1 MRTILK
7 IIAAPFVLAL
17 ILIVA
22 VLTFLSCVAEAVCIV
37 ACGGLS
43 LLAILCLLAGQ
54 TVGCIAMF
62 VLAFLVSPFG
72 LPALGGWL
80 GDKVCGDGLYGK
92 LILMDK
98 VSRDAGRRVKQT
110 AARFFCWER
119 RCGYRYN
126 LHPALQG
133 GGRKNGCPDDGGS
146 VCLRAQ
152 SEKAGGRICLPLRS
166 GIGPG

>member
-22 VLTFLSCVAEAVCIV
+22 VLTFLSCVAGGIV
-37 ACGGLS
+37 ACVGLS
-43 LLAILCLLAGQ
+43 LLAFLCLLAGQ

-80 GDKVCGDGLYGK
+80 VERLHGVKYAA
-92 LILMDK
+92 MDFMA
-98 VSRDAGRRVKQT
+98 S
-110 AARFFCWER
+110 
-119 RCGYRYN
+119 
-126 LHPALQG
+126 
-133 GGRKNGCPDDGGS
+133 
-146 VCLRAQ
+146 
-152 SEKAGGRICLPLRS
+152 
-166 GIGPG
+166 

>member
-22 VLTFLSCVAEAVCIV
+22 V
-37 ACGGLS
+37 
-43 LLAILCLLAGQ
+43 Q

-80 GDKVCGDGLYGK
+80 VERLHGVKYAA
-92 LILMDK
+92 MDFMA
-98 VSRDAGRRVKQT
+98 S
-110 AARFFCWER
+110 
-119 RCGYRYN
+119 
-126 LHPALQG
+126 
-133 GGRKNGCPDDGGS
+133 
-146 VCLRAQ
+146 
-152 SEKAGGRICLPLRS
+152 
-166 GIGPG
+166 

>member
-22 VLTFLSCVAEAVCIV
+22 VLTFLSCVAGAVCIV
-37 ACGGLS
+37 ACVGLS

-80 GDKVCGDGLYGK
+80 VERLHGEVCGDGLYGE
-92 LILMDK
+92 LILTDK
-98 VSRDAGRRVKQT
+98 VSRGAGRRVT
-110 AARFFCWER
+110 
-119 RCGYRYN
+119 
-126 LHPALQG
+126 
-133 GGRKNGCPDDGGS
+133 
-146 VCLRAQ
+146 
-152 SEKAGGRICLPLRS
+152 
-166 GIGPG
+166 

>member
-22 VLTFLSCVAEAVCIV
+22 VLTFLSCVAGAVCIV
-37 ACGGLS
+37 ACVGLS
-43 LLAILCLLAGQ
+43 LLAILWLAGQ

-80 GDKVCGDGLYGK
+80 VERLHGVKYAA
-92 LILMDK
+92 MDFMA
-98 VSRDAGRRVKQT
+98 S
-110 AARFFCWER
+110 
-119 RCGYRYN
+119 
-126 LHPALQG
+126 
-133 GGRKNGCPDDGGS
+133 
-146 VCLRAQ
+146 
-152 SEKAGGRICLPLRS
+152 
-166 GIGPG
+166 

>member
-22 VLTFLSCVAEAVCIV
+22 VLTFLSCVAGAVCIV
-37 ACGGLS
+37 GLS

-80 GDKVCGDGLYGK
+80 VERLHGIKYAA
-92 LILMDK
+92 MDFMA
-98 VSRDAGRRVKQT
+98 S
-110 AARFFCWER
+110 
-119 RCGYRYN
+119 
-126 LHPALQG
+126 
-133 GGRKNGCPDDGGS
+133 
-146 VCLRAQ
+146 
-152 SEKAGGRICLPLRS
+152 
-166 GIGPG
+166 

>member
-22 VLTFLSCVAEAVCIV
+22 VLTFLSCVAGAVW
-37 ACGGLS
+37 
-43 LLAILCLLAGQ
+43 LAGQ

-80 GDKVCGDGLYGK
+80 VERLHGVKYAA
-92 LILMDK
+92 MDFMA
-98 VSRDAGRRVKQT
+98 S
-110 AARFFCWER
+110 
-119 RCGYRYN
+119 
-126 LHPALQG
+126 
-133 GGRKNGCPDDGGS
+133 
-146 VCLRAQ
+146 
-152 SEKAGGRICLPLRS
+152 
-166 GIGPG
+166 

>member
-22 VLTFLSCVAEAVCIV
+22 VLTFLSCVAGAVCIV
-37 ACGGLS
+37 ACVGLS

-62 VLAFLVSPFG
+62 VLAFFVLAFLVSPFG

-80 GDKVCGDGLYGK
+80 VERLHGVKYAA
-92 LILMDK
+92 MDFMA
-98 VSRDAGRRVKQT
+98 S
-110 AARFFCWER
+110 
-119 RCGYRYN
+119 
-126 LHPALQG
+126 
-133 GGRKNGCPDDGGS
+133 
-146 VCLRAQ
+146 
-152 SEKAGGRICLPLRS
+152 
-166 GIGPG
+166 